1 MSISSLSALYLYQD
15 EYIFA
20 LNKPAGIHSVGL
32 RSGGGPSLSD
42 LLLAENPKLAVASPQ
57 ELDAGL
63 VQRLDFDT
71 SGIILGAKT
80 REMWE
85 HLHTAI
91 IKGDF
96 IKRYIAL
103 VDGKL
108 TQSKTITSYIGSPY
122 RGAKKMRS
130 YREQPTGKVRAL
142 LGTSEVNPYKNVF
155 EYNMSFVEVSASPAR
170 RHQVRVHAAALG
182 HPLTGD
188 SLYGSVETLPEAFQK
203 TPRVF
208 FLHAHTVQGLHPQTK
223 QQINFTAP
231 FEF

>member
-15 EYIFA
+15 EHIFA

-32 RSGGGPSLSD
+32 RSGGGHSLSD

-80 REMWE
+80 REMWDR
-85 HLHTAI
+85 LHNAI
-91 IKGDF
+91 VEGRF
-96 IKRYIAL
+96 VKRYIAL
-103 VDGKL
+103 VDGKF

-130 YREQPTGKVRAL
+130 YREQPTRKIRAL
-142 LGTSEVNPYKNVF
+142 LGTSNVKLYKNVF
-155 EYNMSFVEVSASPAR
+155 EYNMSFVEVAASPAR
-170 RHQVRVHAAALG
+170 RHQVRVHTAELG
-182 HPLTGD
+182 YPLTGD
-188 SLYGSVETLPEAFQK
+188 SLYGSEATLPEAFQK

-208 FLHAHTVQGLHPQTK
+208 FLHAHTVKGLHPQTK
-223 QQINFTAP
+223 QQLNLTAP
-231 FEF
+231 FDF